1 MASQADTCTFQ
12 ICIFLPP
19 LLFTD
24 RTHTH
29 TTYILMTKSL
39 GFCRLL
45 SWSTVRS
52 NWVIFQLRVF
62 VGVTKTS
69 INLCGSFFE
78 RFFGW
83 VVSQTYEYHNFLP
96 R

>member
-1 MASQADTCTFQ
+1 
-12 ICIFLPP
+12 
-19 LLFTD
+19 
-24 RTHTH
+24 
-29 TTYILMTKSL
+29 
-39 GFCRLL
+39 
-45 SWSTVRS
+45 
-52 NWVIFQLRVF
+52 VIFQLRVF

>member
-1 MASQADTCTFQ
+1 M
-12 ICIFLPP
+12 
-19 LLFTD
+19 
-24 RTHTH
+24 
-29 TTYILMTKSL
+29 
-39 GFCRLL
+39 
-45 SWSTVRS
+45 
-52 NWVIFQLRVF
+52 IFQLSVF

-78 RFFGW
+78 RFFLGW